1 MLWFGVV
8 FGMAGIQMQMVIR
21 GIYVYDLT
29 GSAFLTGFVG
39 MGFAPS
45 LFFVSIYGGVISDR
59 LERRLIIQ
67 IAQTANALLAASIGF
82 LIFFELI
89 LWWHLLIVSIV
100 QGAMFSIMMPARQA
114 AISTIV
120 DQKSLPNAYALNAM
134 AMSLMGL
141 LSPALA
147 GFLYEW
153 INPYGVYFVTSLVL
167 MSAVF
172 FTSLVPKMYPKQI
185 EHKKVLREFFDGVSY
200 LASNKVIYFILL
212 YSVVVAL
219 LTMPFRMLIQVFAKD
234 VYGSL
239 PSEVGMLMTSIAIG
253 GIIGSILIANLRK
266 GNHRGVLL
274 IVGAVVSG
282 LALILISSVPY
293 YIAGVFALI
302 GIGLGEQAR
311 WALGQS
317 LVMENSKEEYRGRM
331 MSLLMMT
338 FGLMPLGM
346 LPLGLAIS
354 TLGAQVPV
362 FISGVFLLAFS
373 LFIFIF
379 SGTIRRIS

>member
-1 MLWFGVV
+1 
-8 FGMAGIQMQMVIR
+8 
-21 GIYVYDLT
+21 
-29 GSAFLTGFVG
+29 
-39 MGFAPS
+39 
-45 LFFVSIYGGVISDR
+45 
-59 LERRLIIQ
+59 
-67 IAQTANALLAASIGF
+67 
-82 LIFFELI
+82 
-89 LWWHLLIVSIV
+89 
-100 QGAMFSIMMPARQA
+100 
-114 AISTIV
+114 
-120 DQKSLPNAYALNAM
+120 
-134 AMSLMGL
+134 
-141 LSPALA
+141 
-147 GFLYEW
+147 
-153 INPYGVYFVTSLVL
+153 
-167 MSAVF
+167 
-172 FTSLVPKMYPKQI
+172 
-185 EHKKVLREFFDGVSY
+185 
-200 LASNKVIYFILL
+200 
-212 YSVVVAL
+212 
-219 LTMPFRMLIQVFAKD
+219 
-234 VYGSL
+234 
-239 PSEVGMLMTSIAIG
+239 MTSIAIG

-266 GNHRGVLL
+266 GNHRGVL
-274 IVGAVVSG
+274 IIFGAVVSG

-354 TLGAQVPV
+354 ALGAQVPV